1 MCHKMTHF
9 NRVCIG
15 KLKKSSIFCNFLHK
29 PISMWS
35 RVMSHICPM
44 IWAKSA
50 HFLGNSAFLS
60 KKVKKIAIF
69 CTFLFAH
76 ISAHLSSVWWLRH
89 IWAHMWSHVVVCEV
103 CISPIISHIFG
114 EKRWIP
120 SILSVF
126 LEKSAKKCQFLCTS
140 IWCVDTSK
148 CMENNKN
155 KCPVYVPW
163 FWVKSLKIGV
173 FEQFC
178 QKNCNF
184 LQFFAHLFLRVNQE
198 VWIKC
203 QIKIEKLLVAQVPCN
218 VPWMCHKSDQKC
230 SKLPILSNFV

>member
-140 IWCVDTSK
+140 GFHVRSA
-148 CMENNKN
+148 
-155 KCPVYVPW
+155 YVPW
-163 FWVKSLKIGV
+163 FGRKCLKTAY
-173 FEQFC
+173 FRQFLR
-178 QKNCNF
+178 KNAN
-184 LQFFAHLFLRVNQE
+184 FFAIFCTN
-198 VWIKC
+198 
-203 QIKIEKLLVAQVPCN
+203 
-218 VPWMCHKSDQKC
+218 
-230 SKLPILSNFV
+230 ILNGAV